1 MSLLASISSR
11 VWIGLG
17 ITVAVLFF
25 LVGWL
30 FNFIGHMPFHILVER
45 LSNREMRTHIC
56 KAAMSTGF
64 GRSSF
69 RHFFQWIDMVLKG
82 QSCVKFGGGVP
93 ECRLISIEE
102 ESYYKKGSNK
112 RLLTEFLA
120 ASKKTNKIL
129 ILVMGSYT

>member
-1 MSLLASISSR
+1 
-11 VWIGLG
+11 
-17 ITVAVLFF
+17 
-25 LVGWL
+25 
-30 FNFIGHMPFHILVER
+30 
-45 LSNREMRTHIC
+45 
-56 KAAMSTGF
+56 
-64 GRSSF
+64 
-69 RHFFQWIDMVLKG
+69 MVLKG